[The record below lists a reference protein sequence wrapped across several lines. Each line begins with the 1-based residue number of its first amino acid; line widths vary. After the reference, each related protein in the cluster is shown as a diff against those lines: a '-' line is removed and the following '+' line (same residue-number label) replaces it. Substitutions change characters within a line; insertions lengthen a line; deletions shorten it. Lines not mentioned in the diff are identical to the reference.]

1 MDTSNAPEGCKLPKR
16 KLLGRSYKLGT
27 AYGLDALRDVI
38 KVKEAKEQPK
48 PAKVEPV
55 KAEVETEPE
64 QGESPMEFHDW
75 YKSIGETFYDAN
87 DDMDWEKY
95 ESLKGRYEAFLSG
108 ENESA
113 EEMTDEVLETPY
125 EAPTLAELPNIDVG
139 SKMDAEEVKRNQEAK
154 RQAILRE
161 QQNAKEEFKQRG
173 RAVSSRL
180 EDVLEQSRTN
190 SDDREYQ

>member
-1 MDTSNAPEGCKLPKR
+1 
-16 KLLGRSYKLGT
+16 
-27 AYGLDALRDVI
+27 
-38 KVKEAKEQPK
+38 
-48 PAKVEPV
+48 
-55 KAEVETEPE
+55 
-64 QGESPMEFHDW
+64 
-75 YKSIGETFYDAN
+75 
-87 DDMDWEKY
+87 MDWEKY
-95 ESLKGRYEAFLSG
+95 ESLKERYEAFLSG

-125 EAPTLAELPNIDVG
+125 EAPTLAELPDIDVG